1 MKIAIDCRFWGKSGI
16 GTFIVNIVN
25 ELLGNH
31 PEHNYLIIKTPD
43 TWMNG
48 QQNNVDFLDTDI
60 SSFSIREM
68 IGFPLK
74 KINECDVFLSPY
86 INIPRGINVPI
97 VSTIHD
103 MLFFDKPE
111 LFSWHQRF
119 LRELYIRNTYR
130 RSKAILTVSRFSK
143 DRISCYLGSK
153 KPVYMIGNSL
163 SCAIK
168 NYQIKTESKEDTIV
182 FVGNIKTHK
191 GLKTL
196 LQAYHEAKKE
206 GYSSSLK
213 IVGESEHFRTK
224 DNALSVLLE
233 ETEDVTFTGYLTNE
247 ELYELVARACLL
259 VLPSFYEGFGIPP
272 MEALY
277 LGTNVLISDIPVFR
291 EIYQDLPVTF
301 FRVGDVIDLKNK
313 LMADYPALDLA
324 RVRKDINQQYSIQ
337 GQVNLL
343 LEDVMKVVAR

>member
-1 MKIAIDCRFWGKSGI
+1 
-16 GTFIVNIVN
+16 
-25 ELLGNH
+25 
-31 PEHNYLIIKTPD
+31 
-43 TWMNG
+43 
-48 QQNNVDFLDTDI
+48 
-60 SSFSIREM
+60 
-68 IGFPLK
+68 
-74 KINECDVFLSPY
+74 
-86 INIPRGINVPI
+86 
-97 VSTIHD
+97 
-103 MLFFDKPE
+103 
-111 LFSWHQRF
+111 
-119 LRELYIRNTYR
+119 
-130 RSKAILTVSRFSK
+130 
-143 DRISCYLGSK
+143 
-153 KPVYMIGNSL
+153 MIGNSL

-196 LQAYHEAKKE
+196 LQAYHEAKTE

-233 ETEDVTFTGYLTNE
+233 ETEDVTFTGFLTNE

-259 VLPSFYEGFGIPP
+259 VQPSCYEGFGIPP

-291 EIYQDLPVTF
+291 EVYQNLPVTF
-301 FRVGDVIDLKNK
+301 FKVGDVIDLKNK
-313 LMADYPALDLA
+313 LMADYPALDMA
-324 RVRKDINQQYSIQ
+324 RVRKDINHQYSIQ

-343 LEDVMKVVAR
+343 LKDLMKVIAR